1 MRSVVAQVVL
11 KVGSCATETRE
22 PRQVRE
28 EAAVN
33 GLFRVPWG
41 SLAGANYVAALGA
54 GCQKQV
60 HGRHLFVI
68 MFNQEPPEAKKVA
81 YVSLYRKWRPQTFD
95 EIAGQPHVIQTLK
108 NAIEAGRIAHA
119 YLFCGPRGTGKTTT
133 ARILAKAINCVKGPT
148 PTPCNEC
155 DSCRSIND
163 GSAIDVLE
171 RDAASNRRVEEIR
184 DLLEKIPYS
193 STQGGKKVY
202 IIDEVHML
210 TTESFN
216 TLLKTLEEPPEH
228 VVFVLATTEPHKVLP
243 TILSRC
249 QRFDFRRISVA
260 DIEAR
265 LRFVAEAEHIDI
277 DESAL
282 FLIAHHAQ
290 GSLRDPLGVLDQLA
304 SFSKEKI
311 ESADVVALLGITDS
325 ELLLQFSDTLIKG
338 DLGEGLLLIDGLIE
352 KGFDLR
358 QFIQDLLGHLRNL
371 YLAQTVPDMRLAGV
385 PDELKEKLIEQASRV
400 NPRPLLFF
408 INTLSDLYNQSRWAT
423 DMRLL
428 FEIALFKMVKTG
440 DDASIEGVMYRVERL
455 ENALAGG
462 ATAKDVPHR
471 TPAKGQGMPAGA
483 IVDMELVK
491 RAWPQVLKIIKEK
504 KRSRYDFFARAVLDR
519 VEDGRLVLALKESD
533 KAFVE
538 TPENLKLLRDVLKTA
553 SGVTIPIVCELAKEA
568 ANEATGGKAND
579 GISSTV
585 SGVASGAT
593 GGGAKTVAVTHTTA
607 EDGLTPSDMIPADD
621 YIKLVRDTFGAK
633 IVEEISIEEIKNQEG
648 T

>member
-1 MRSVVAQVVL
+1 M
-11 KVGSCATETRE
+11 
-22 PRQVRE
+22 
-28 EAAVN
+28 
-33 GLFRVPWG
+33 
-41 SLAGANYVAALGA
+41 
-54 GCQKQV
+54 
-60 HGRHLFVI
+60 
-68 MFNQEPPEAKKVA
+68 A

-108 NAIEAGRIAHA
+108 NAIDKGRIAHA
-119 YLFCGPRGTGKTTT
+119 YLFCGPRGTGKTSV
-133 ARILAKAINCVKGPT
+133 ARILAKAINCAQGPT
-148 PTPCNEC
+148 ATPCNEC
-155 DSCRSIND
+155 DPCRSVNE
-163 GSAIDVLE
+163 GSSIDVLE
-171 RDAASNRRVEEIR
+171 LDAASNRRVEEIR

-290 GSLRDPLGVLDQLA
+290 GALRDALGVLDQLA

-311 ESADVVALLGITDS
+311 ASADVVALLGITDS
-325 ELLLQFSDTLIKG
+325 ELLLQFSDTLIKA
-338 DLGEGLLLIDGLIE
+338 DLGEGLLLVDGLIE

-371 YLAQTVPDMRLAGV
+371 YLAQTVPDMSLASV
-385 PDELKEKLIEQASRV
+385 PDELKEKLTGQASRV
-400 NPRPLLFF
+400 NPRSLLFF

-440 DDASIEGVMYRVERL
+440 DDASIEGVMHRVERL

-462 ATAKDVPHR
+462 VAP
-471 TPAKGQGMPAGA
+471 PAKERGRKPAATTTPSEPVEAPGMPAGA

-504 KRSRYDFFARAVLDR
+504 KRSRYDFFARAALNR

-538 TPENLKLLRDVLKTA
+538 TPENLKLLRDALKTA
-553 SGVTIPIVCELAKEA
+553 SGVAVPIMCELAAEA
-568 ANEATGGKAND
+568 PGKTTERPSSTVGSSVSDATGGN
-579 GISSTV
+579 V
-585 SGVASGAT
+585 
-593 GGGAKTVAVTHTTA
+593 KTVAVTRTSA
-607 EDGLTPSDMIPADD
+607 EDGLIPSDTIPADD
-621 YIKLVRDTFGAK
+621 YIKLVQDTFGAK
-633 IVEEISIEEIKNQEG
+633 IVEEISIDEIKNQEG